1 MFLKLHGRARP
12 ISLKTD
18 VIKSRNR
25 VKSAQPKKRDS
36 QGAEINTNSTAENFP
51 ATHTE
56 AQALQTPE
64 GNLTAALAGEPLAR
78 TTSPGSLSTSAYG
91 GHNPNIAPQHIFDT
105 VSLTTDAFISPNLP
119 SFALRQPSPS
129 VASLNGTTNGN
140 GDSTLSYD
148 AISAHNNQL
157 RTRVSELEVIN
168 DLFRGRVAQLEQ
180 SEQDARRSEK
190 AKDEELSQLQSEL
203 RAMQAKTVELEKRLA
218 EVDRQRDDSGSPRKR
233 QRIEEDVSDKS
244 AGSSELVPQEKEAS
258 VLASEQTVPVVTTK
272 QNGDKEKDSP

>member
-1 MFLKLHGRARP
+1 LFLKLHGRARP

-36 QGAEINTNSTAENFP
+36 QGAELNATATSENFP
-51 ATHTE
+51 TAHTDT
-56 AQALQTPE
+56 QVLQNPE
-64 GNLTAALAGEPLAR
+64 NNLTAALAGEPLAR
-78 TTSPGSLSTSAYG
+78 TSSPGSLSTSAYG
-91 GHNPNIAPQHIFDT
+91 THNPNIAPQHIFDT
-105 VSLTTDAFISPNLP
+105 VSLTTDSFISPNLP

-148 AISAHNNQL
+148 ALSAHNNQL

-190 AKDEELSQLQSEL
+190 AKDEELSHLQAEL
-203 RAMQAKTVELEKRLA
+203 KAMQAKAAELEKRFA
-218 EVDRQRDDSGSPRKR
+218 EVDAQRNDGGSPRKR
-233 QRIEEDVSDKS
+233 QRIEDEVSDKPAETHAS
-244 AGSSELVPQEKEAS
+244 FLGEKEAPPNP
-258 VLASEQTVPVVTTK
+258 SEQAGQANNTEQRKP
-272 QNGDKEKDSP
+272 KEKTPE